1 MFMKR
6 VLSLCLAVLLGLVCF
21 GAYFREE
28 MPVGSVGTGI
38 AVGTSAIPPKV
49 LHKIRITAGEDVVY
63 GVLYDTPCGRGISQ
77 QLPITKEI
85 TPPADFA
92 KAFVLDERI
101 ESDEELTSVYVPG
114 GLAYWPTGNAVAIF
128 HAPERDMIDVP
139 IIHFGKIDEGEEIF
153 AEYDGEITIERYD
166 ESETEE

>member
-1 MFMKR
+1 MKR
-6 VLSLCLAVLLGLVCF
+6 ILIICLAVLLGLAGF
-21 GAYFREE
+21 GACSKEE
-28 MPVGSVGTGI
+28 TPVDSVGTG
-38 AVGTSAIPPKV
+38 AAESASAEPPEV

-63 GVLYDTPCGRGISQ
+63 GVLYDAPCGRGVSQ

-85 TPPADFA
+85 MAPADFA

-128 HAPERDMIDVP
+128 HASERDMTAVP
-139 IIHFGKIDEGEEIF
+139 IIHFGIIDEGEEIF

-166 ESETEE
+166 ESEMEE

>member
-1 MFMKR
+1 MKR
-6 VLSLCLAVLLGLVCF
+6 ILIICLAVLLGLAGF
-21 GAYFREE
+21 GACSKDET
-28 MPVGSVGTGI
+28 PVDSVGTG
-38 AVGTSAIPPKV
+38 AAESASTEPPEV
-49 LHKIRITAGEDVVY
+49 LHKIRITAGEDVVC
-63 GVLYDTPCGRGISQ
+63 GVLYDTPCGRGVSQ

-85 TPPADFA
+85 MAPADFA

-128 HAPERDMIDVP
+128 HAPERDMTAVP
-139 IIHFGKIDEGEEIF
+139 IIHFGKLDEGEEIF

-166 ESETEE
+166 ES

>member
-77 QLPITKEI
+77 QLPITKKI
-85 TPPADFA
+85 IPPADFA

-101 ESDEELTSVYVPG
+101 ESDEELTSVYVP
-114 GLAYWPTGNAVAIF
+114 PTGNAVAIF
-128 HAPERDMIDVP
+128 HAPERDMTAVP

-153 AEYDGEITIERYD
+153 TEYDGEITIERYD
-166 ESETEE
+166 ESEMEK

>member
-21 GAYFREE
+21 GAYSREE

-38 AVGTSAIPPKV
+38 AVGAGAMPPKV

-85 TPPADFA
+85 MPPADFA
-92 KAFVLDERI
+92 KAFVLDERM

-114 GLAYWPTGNAVAIF
+114 GLAYWPTGNSVAIF
-128 HAPERDMIDVP
+128 HAP
-139 IIHFGKIDEGEEIF
+139 
-153 AEYDGEITIERYD
+153 
-166 ESETEE
+166 

>member
-49 LHKIRITAGEDVVY
+49 LHKIRITAGKDVVY

-85 TPPADFA
+85 MPPADFA

-114 GLAYWPTGNAVAIF
+114 GLAYWPTGNAAAIF
-128 HAPERDMIDVP
+128 HAPERDMTDVP

-166 ESETEE
+166 ELETEE

>member
-6 VLSLCLAVLLGLVCF
+6 VLSLCLAALLGLVCF

-28 MPVGSVGTGI
+28 MPVGS
-38 AVGTSAIPPKV
+38 VGTSAIPPKV

-85 TPPADFA
+85 MPPADFA

-101 ESDEELTSVYVPG
+101 ESDEELTNVYVPG
-114 GLAYWPTGNAVAIF
+114 GLAY
-128 HAPERDMIDVP
+128 
-139 IIHFGKIDEGEEIF
+139 
-153 AEYDGEITIERYD
+153 
-166 ESETEE
+166 

>member
-1 MFMKR
+1 MKR
-6 VLSLCLAVLLGLVCF
+6 VLLICFAAVFSLVMCSACSSGDP
-21 GAYFREE
+21 
-28 MPVGSVGTGI
+28 PVESVGTGE
-38 AVGTSAIPPKV
+38 ASQANVEPPDI
-49 LHKIRITAGEDVVY
+49 LHKIRITAGEDVVF
-63 GVLYDTPCGRGISQ
+63 GVIYDTPCGRGFSQ

-101 ESDEELTSVYVPG
+101 ESDEDLTSEYVPG

-128 HAPERDMIDVP
+128 HAPERDMTAVP
-139 IIHFGKIDEGEEIF
+139 IIHFGIIDEGEEIF

-166 ESETEE
+166 ETNMEE